1 MCGIAGILQFDGA
14 PVERALLER
23 MGQSLAH
30 RGPDAQGVFLDAAAA
45 PAVGLVHR
53 RLSIIDLSQEAN
65 QPLGGEDG
73 RVQVMLN
80 GEIYNFAA
88 LRAEL
93 LPRHR
98 FRSQG
103 DTEVV
108 VHGYE
113 EQGDAIVPRLDGMFA
128 LALWDGARRR
138 LLLARDHFGK
148 KPIYYWHDARRLV
161 FASEIKALL
170 AAGVAAS
177 LNEAALPEYLA
188 LGYVPTPR
196 SLFAGIQKLPPA
208 STLAADA
215 RGAAAPAAY
224 WDLHFPPAGAARPVR
239 LAEAADEL
247 RGLLREAVRKRLVAD
262 VPLGMLLS
270 GGLDSA
276 LVAALAARELG
287 GLRTFTVG
295 FEGPAFFDERPFARR
310 LAAHIGAQH
319 HESLVRPQ
327 AAALMETLLAHH
339 DEPFGD
345 SSALPT
351 YLVARE
357 ARRQVTVA
365 LNGDGGDEAF
375 AGYQRLHAAVMAE
388 AVPRPARAILGAAAR
403 LVPGTLR
410 WRGLRQAR
418 RLAAGTALPLAERI
432 FAWSTYFDVP
442 DLQRILREPPDPG
455 RVRSSY
461 VDALARGAGTSVL
474 SRLLYLNTRTTLL
487 DDLLPKMDRMT
498 MAHGLEA
505 RSPLLDRALVEYA
518 AALPD
523 SFKSRRGR
531 GKRIL
536 KEAARGL
543 VPPETLAR
551 RKQGF
556 VVPLGPWFRGDLRP
570 LVHDLLLDGP
580 RLAGRLR
587 RDALQRL
594 VREHESG
601 RGDHGHRLW
610 ALLTLELWLR
620 RHGLG

>member
-1 MCGIAGILQFDGA
+1 MCGIAGVLHFDGA

-23 MGQSLAH
+23 MGAALCH
-30 RGPDAQGVFLDAAAA
+30 RGPDAEGVFLDAAAA
-45 PAVGLVHR
+45 PAVGFVHR
-53 RLSIIDLSQEAN
+53 RLSIIDLSPDAN

-80 GEIYNFAA
+80 GEVYNFAA

-93 LPRHR
+93 EGRHR
-98 FRSQG
+98 FRSRG
-103 DTEVV
+103 DTEVLA
-108 VHGYE
+108 HAHE
-113 EQGDAIVPRLDGMFA
+113 EQGDAMVARLDGMFA
-128 LALWDGARRR
+128 FALWDAGRRR

-148 KPIYYWHDARRLV
+148 KPLYYWHDRRRLV
-161 FASEIKALL
+161 FASEVKALL
-170 AAGVAAS
+170 AAGVPAV

-196 SLFAGIQKLPPA
+196 SLFAGVLKLPPA

-215 RGAAAPAAY
+215 QGVQEPAEF
-224 WDLHFPPAGAARPVR
+224 WDLCFPRAGSARR
-239 LAEAADEL
+239 IGLADAADEL
-247 RGLLREAVRKRLVAD
+247 RVLLREAVRKRLVAD

-270 GGLDSA
+270 GGLDSGI
-276 LVAALAARELG
+276 VAALAARELG

-295 FEGPAFFDERPFARR
+295 FEGPAFFDERPYARR
-310 LAAHIGAQH
+310 LAEHIGARH
-319 HESLVRPQ
+319 HDSVVRPQ
-327 AAALMETLLAHH
+327 AAALLETLLSHH

-357 ARRQVTVA
+357 ARREVTVA

-375 AGYQRLHAAVMAE
+375 AGYQRLHAAALAE
-388 AVPRPARAILGAAAR
+388 ALPRLARAVLGGAAR
-403 LVPGTLR
+403 LLPAASRHRRV
-410 WRGLRQAR
+410 RQAR
-418 RLAAGTALPLAERI
+418 RLAAGAALPLAERI

-442 DLQRILREPPDPG
+442 DLRRLLREPPAAE
-455 RVRSSY
+455 RLLSSY
-461 VDALARGAGTSVL
+461 RGALARAGGTSVL
-474 SRLLYLNTRTTLL
+474 SRLLYLNTRTSLL

-505 RSPLLDRALVEYA
+505 RSPLLDRAVVEYA

-523 SFKSRRGR
+523 SLKHRRAS
-531 GKRIL
+531 GKRVL

-543 VPPETLAR
+543 VPPETVAR

-556 VVPLGPWFRGDLRP
+556 VVPLGHWFRGELRP
-570 LVHDLLLDGP
+570 LLHDLLLDAP
-580 RLAGRLR
+580 RMAGRVR
-587 RDALQRL
+587 EDALQRL
-594 VREHESG
+594 VRDHESG

-620 RHGLG
+620 RNRLD